1 MQLTSQGE
9 QEGHPT
15 AGDPFHL
22 TSLYIIPL
30 IKTTASQ
37 QDFNKSSVKYTEALM
52 SNNSN
57 KTESLKADYSD
68 LMD

>member
-22 TSLYIIPL
+22 TSLYIILL
-30 IKTTASQ
+30 IKTTACR
-37 QDFNKSSVKYTEALM
+37 QDFNKSSVNYTEAFM
-52 SNNSN
+52 SNNRN
-57 KTESLKADYSD
+57 KTDSSEAYSTD

>member
-9 QEGHPT
+9 QKGHPT

-22 TSLYIIPL
+22 TSLYIILL
-30 IKTTASQ
+30 IKTTACQ
-37 QDFNKSSVKYTEALM
+37 QDFNKSSVNYTEALM
-52 SNNSN
+52 SNDMS
-57 KTESLKADYSD
+57 KADSSNTDFGD